1 MANIPDRF
9 HYSSVMPLTEANL
22 YKHTIKNPSSRE
34 EKLKH
39 VLSYVDQQC
48 DLVIQEQQ
56 AYLSWIDTTRWSQD
70 PNNLR
75 PAFVDR
81 QDYYQPTPPARLSQ
95 LDPHPDFSA
104 AFIPASLQQRPRK
117 SPAAERS
124 TGTGTGPAW
133 ESATRDQRQGQRQG
147 QGQGPSNNTLSRPGR
162 PKSPVAPTRPQRRQR
177 PQHLPLQQPS
187 PSSPAVQQQPPLTE
201 QQHHDLRFD
210 SPSPTLP
217 TSTPWL
223 QSSSS
228 TMRHPQQHP
237 RQYMHSQHDHDVDPY
252 RYTNFGLNGL
262 DPSVALPRALPRS
275 MMRTR
280 VMDASSPPDSPNV
293 RDSFQ
298 SGYTPVVDEWSR
310 LDDPSAGL
318 SDPYLYSSFPS
329 SKRQSDQPHQ
339 DARLRQ
345 DSPLPQYLLNNTA
358 TTTAN
363 SHLQQQQRQSLDGPS
378 KSKSSRAG
386 RWMSRFSLLPKRSQR
401 HESMPTSISE
411 PWTTPA
417 DRENATGTHQRFHSM
432 AHRSGIE
439 TVGGGAEL
447 AAGPGSKAASNQSSS
462 RVKRLFNGVFQR
474 RSSKDTKGSSQ
485 DLYNHHHQFQELT
498 GENES
503 DQRSNRARSPLGD
516 YPSYL
521 LQPSS
526 SLQPK
531 PTQSSSPPRHPQQL
545 SQQQQQQF
553 QRQQGTMHS
562 PSPTMQIQNPN
573 SPHRQST
580 MSPMSQPLSLSIDGL
595 NESLVDPLQQMP
607 MLERDELQDSESMDL
622 PYRPT
627 SLTPPPPSSVMRHSN
642 VFGQSLNNVSSAVY
656 IQSNNGNGHGHGNGS
671 GNNVVAATQVHHGK
685 NRRPSSQIL
694 PFAYTKG
701 EPLGSTSE
709 AYLNSRRSMYDQG
722 PTMVAIAQVQKA
734 DLEGLQQNASL
745 GLSMFVGKTA

>member
-39 VLSYVDQQC
+39 VLGYVDQQC

-75 PAFVDR
+75 PVAVDR
-81 QDYYQPTPPARLSQ
+81 QDYHQPPVRLSQ

-104 AFIPASLQQRPRK
+104 TFVPASLQQRPRK
-117 SPAAERS
+117 PAAAERS
-124 TGTGTGPAW
+124 TTATAW
-133 ESATRDQRQGQRQG
+133 EPVARDQRQVQE
-147 QGQGPSNNTLSRPGR
+147 PSNAILSDPGR
-162 PKSPVAPTRPQRRQR
+162 PKSPTVPTRPQRRQR
-177 PQHLPLQQPS
+177 LQHLPLQ
-187 PSSPAVQQQPPLTE
+187 PSSSPTGQQQSPLTE
-201 QQHHDLRFD
+201 QHPDLRFD
-210 SPSPTLP
+210 SPSL
-217 TSTPWL
+217 
-223 QSSSS
+223 
-228 TMRHPQQHP
+228 TMRQQQYPQQHH
-237 RQYMHSQHDHDVDPY
+237 RQHLHSHLDQDVEPY

-280 VMDASSPPDSPNV
+280 AMDASSPPDSPTV

-329 SKRQSDQPHQ
+329 QKRQNDQQHLE
-339 DARLRQ
+339 ARLQ
-345 DSPLPQYLLNNTA
+345 QESPLSQYLLNNT
-358 TTTAN
+358 TAN
-363 SHLQQQQRQSLDGPS
+363 TSGHHQQHQQQQTSDGAS
-378 KSKSSRAG
+378 KPKSSKAS
-386 RWMSRFSLLPKRSQR
+386 RWIARFSLLSKRAQR

-417 DRENATGTHQRFHSM
+417 ERKNATAVHQRFHSM
-432 AHRSGIE
+432 TQRSGAE
-439 TVGGGAEL
+439 VVAAEL
-447 AAGPGSKAASNQSSS
+447 TAGPGSKAASNQSGG
-462 RVKRLFNGVFQR
+462 RVKRLFGVFQR

-485 DLYNHHHQFQELT
+485 DPYHQFQELT

-516 YPSYL
+516 YPSYH
-521 LQPSS
+521 LQSS
-526 SLQPK
+526 QQR
-531 PTQSSSPPRHPQQL
+531 PTQPVKHSQPHQQPQQI
-545 SQQQQQQF
+545 Q
-553 QRQQGTMHS
+553 QRQQGTPQS
-562 PSPTMQIQNPN
+562 SSPTMQLQISN

-580 MSPMSQPLSLSIDGL
+580 MSPMSQPLSLSNDGL

-607 MLERDELQDSESMDL
+607 VCEKDDLQDSESIDS
-622 PYRPT
+622 PYRPI

-642 VFGQSLNNVSSAVY
+642 VFGQSLNNVSSSVY
-656 IQSNNGNGHGHGNGS
+656 IQNSGNGHGNNSSNG
-671 GNNVVAATQVHHGK
+671 VATQVHNK
-685 NRRPSSQIL
+685 SRRPSSQIL
-694 PFAYTKG
+694 PFAFTKG

-709 AYLNSRRSMYDQG
+709 SQLNSRRSMYDQG

-734 DLEGLQQNASL
+734 DLDGLQQNANL
-745 GLSMFVGKTA
+745 GLSMIVGKTA